1 MVHMATHKTPADDQS
16 NRSLSNH
23 ITRRRAVGLMAAAV
37 TGGGGLVLAT
47 DGAAG
52 AEVSAEELTVG
63 DASFE
68 AEQVDPVA
76 DAVVGYAYRYDTP
89 DTIILTLDVD
99 GETIAE
105 ADLSTSTA
113 EAEGTETLSG
123 RVVDASTYDLS
134 AFATDVGETIT
145 REVTFGVGI
154 SVKVNG
160 EEVASDRATET
171 ATIEVTNPDDGDP
184 YARIGGEITIRDGS

>member
-1 MVHMATHKTPADDQS
+1 MATQKTPADDQS
-16 NRSLSNH
+16 NRPVSNH
-23 ITRRRAVGLMAAAV
+23 LTRRRAVGLMAAAV
-37 TGGGGLVLAT
+37 TGGTGLVLAT

-52 AEVSAEELTVG
+52 AEVSVEELTVD

-68 AEQVDPVA
+68 AKQVDPVA
-76 DAVVGYAYRYDTP
+76 DAEVAYAYRYDTP
-89 DTIILTLDVD
+89 NGVRLTLDVD

-105 ADLSTSTA
+105 TDLSTSTA

-123 RVVDASTYDLS
+123 RVVDASAYDLS

-145 REVTFGVGI
+145 REVTFGVAI
-154 SVKVNG
+154 SVQVND

-184 YARIGGEITIRDGS
+184 YARIGGEITIRDAS

>member
-1 MVHMATHKTPADDQS
+1 MVHMATQKTPADDQS
-16 NRSLSNH
+16 NHPVSNH
-23 ITRRRAVGLMAAAV
+23 VTRRRAVGLMAAVVA
-37 TGGGGLVLAT
+37 GGGGVALAT
-47 DGAAG
+47 GDAAG
-52 AEVSAEELTVG
+52 AEVSVEELTVD

-76 DAVVGYAYRYDTP
+76 DAEVAYAYRYDTP
-89 DTIILTLDVD
+89 NAVLLTLDVD
-99 GETIAE
+99 GEPIAE

-123 RVVDASTYDLS
+123 RVVDAPAYDLS
-134 AFATDVGETIT
+134 AFATEVGETIT

-154 SVKVNG
+154 SVQVNG